1 MKKFVASMVFATST
15 FAMTALGG
23 VASAQQ
29 APAAPAATSAS
40 VATAAASELPPTVY
54 IGSAVMVFGL
64 AGFFA
69 YRSKRRRDAAAARP
83 VQAPVSAKPA
93 VPPGVDTGA
102 LLRQA
107 KATFIR
113 MQKTW
118 DKADAN
124 DLRQFTTPQVYA
136 ELQPQMQ
143 APGASVTEVVAIESE
158 LLGVETVGDSYRAT
172 VRFSGQI
179 RTAAGAAPEPLAEV
193 WNMSKPVK
201 GGGDWK
207 LAGIGQLS

>member
-1 MKKFVASMVFATST
+1 MKKFVASML
-15 FAMTALGG
+15 FAMTALTGM
-23 VASAQQ
+23 ASAQQ
-29 APAAPAATSAS
+29 APATAASATAAPAAA
-40 VATAAASELPPTVY
+40 VPAAAASELPPTVY
-54 IGSAVMVFGL
+54 IGGAVMVFGL
-64 AGFFA
+64 AGFFG
-69 YRSKRRRDAAAARP
+69 YRIIRRRDAAAKPAP
-83 VQAPVSAKPA
+83 APVSAKPA
-93 VPPGVDTGA
+93 IPPGVDTGA

-113 MQKTW
+113 MQRTW

-158 LLGVETVGDSYRAT
+158 LLGVETVGESYRAT

-179 RTAAGAAPEPLAEV
+179 RTAPGAAPEPLAEV

>member
-1 MKKFVASMVFATST
+1 MKKFVASTLFALSA
-15 FAMTALGG
+15 FSGAAM
-23 VASAQQ
+23 AQQ
-29 APAAPAATSAS
+29 APAAASAPTS
-40 VATAAASELPPTVY
+40 EYPPTVY
-54 IGSAVMVFGL
+54 IGGAVMLFGL
-64 AGFFA
+64 AGFFG
-69 YRSKRRRDAAAARP
+69 YRSIRRRGAAAKPAP
-83 VQAPVSAKPA
+83 APVSAKPA
-93 VPPGVDTGA
+93 IPPGVDTGA

-158 LLGVETVGDSYRAT
+158 LLGVEMVGESYRAT

-179 RTAAGAAPEPLAEV
+179 RTAPGAAPEPLAEV

>member
-1 MKKFVASMVFATST
+1 MKKFVASMVFAMSALSGT
-15 FAMTALGG
+15 AM
-23 VASAQQ
+23 AQQ
-29 APAAPAATSAS
+29 APAAAPA
-40 VATAAASELPPTVY
+40 AAASELPAQVY
-54 IGSAVMVFGL
+54 IGGAVMLFGL

-69 YRSKRRRDAAAARP
+69 FRMKRRRDAAARP
-83 VQAPVSAKPA
+83 APAAASAKPA

-143 APGASVTEVVAIESE
+143 APGASVTEVLSIESA
-158 LLGVETVGDSYRAT
+158 LLGVETVGDSYLAT

-179 RTAAGAAPEPLAEV
+179 RTAAGAAPEALAEV

>member
-1 MKKFVASMVFATST
+1 MKKFVASMVFAMSALST
-15 FAMTALGG
+15 MAGA
-23 VASAQQ
+23 ASAQ
-29 APAAPAATSAS
+29 PAAAAAAPVPVPAAA
-40 VATAAASELPPTVY
+40 AAAASDLPPTVY
-54 IGSAVMVFGL
+54 IGGAVMVFGL
-64 AGFFA
+64 AGFFGF
-69 YRSKRRRDAAAARP
+69 RQLRRRDAAASRVPAPAGAR
-83 VQAPVSAKPA
+83 PA

-107 KATFIR
+107 KATFVR

-143 APGASVTEVVAIESE
+143 APGASLTEVVAIESE
-158 LLGVETVGDSYRAT
+158 LLGVETVGDSYLAT

>member
-1 MKKFVASMVFATST
+1 MKKFVASML
-15 FAMTALGG
+15 FAMSALAGMAG
-23 VASAQQ
+23 AQQ
-29 APAAPAATSAS
+29 APAAAPAVPASA
-40 VATAAASELPPTVY
+40 LPPTVY
-54 IGSAVMVFGL
+54 IGGAVMLFGL
-64 AGFFA
+64 AGFFGF
-69 YRSKRRRDAAAARP
+69 RMMRRRDAAARP
-83 VQAPVSAKPA
+83 AAPAAKA
-93 VPPGVDTGA
+93 AIPPGVDTGA

-124 DLRQFTTPQVYA
+124 DLRQFTTPEVFQ
-136 ELQPQMQ
+136 ELWPQML
-143 APGASVTEVVAIESE
+143 PGVAGVTEVLAIEAE
-158 LLGVETVGDSYRAT
+158 LLGVATSGENYLAT

-179 RTAAGAAPEPLAEV
+179 RIPTGSAPEPLAEV

-207 LAGIGQLS
+207 LAGIGPLS

>member
-1 MKKFVASMVFATST
+1 MKKFVASMVL
-15 FAMTALGG
+15 AMSALTGM
-23 VASAQQ
+23 AAAQQ
-29 APAAPAATSAS
+29 APAPAAAPAA
-40 VATAAASELPPTVY
+40 AAASELPSTVY
-54 IGSAVMVFGL
+54 IGGVVMLFGL
-64 AGFFA
+64 AGFFGF
-69 YRSKRRRDAAAARP
+69 RTIRRRDAAARPAPAR
-83 VQAPVSAKPA
+83 ASAKPA
-93 VPPGVDTGA
+93 IPPGVDTGA

-158 LLGVETVGDSYRAT
+158 LLGVETVGESYLAT

-179 RTAAGAAPEPLAEV
+179 RTAPGAAAEPLAEV

>member
-1 MKKFVASMVFATST
+1 MKKFVASMVFTS
-15 FAMTALGG
+15 ALAASALSG

-29 APAAPAATSAS
+29 APAAAAP
-40 VATAAASELPPTVY
+40 VTAPASELPPTVY
-54 IGSAVMVFGL
+54 IGGAVMLFGL

-69 YRSKRRRDAAAARP
+69 YRSKRRSDAAARP
-83 VQAPVSAKPA
+83 APAPVSAKPA
-93 VPPGVDTGA
+93 IPPGVDTGA

-143 APGASVTEVVAIESE
+143 APGASVTDVVAIESE
-158 LLGVETVGDSYRAT
+158 LLGVETVGDSYLAT

-179 RTAAGAAPEPLAEV
+179 RTAPGAAPEALAEV

>member
-1 MKKFVASMVFATST
+1 MKKFVASMVFAS
-15 FAMTALGG
+15 ALAASALSGM
-23 VASAQQ
+23 ASAQQ
-29 APAAPAATSAS
+29 APAAAPATSA
-40 VATAAASELPPTVY
+40 ATAPASELPPTVY
-54 IGSAVMVFGL
+54 IGGAVMLFGL
-64 AGFFA
+64 AGFFGF
-69 YRSKRRRDAAAARP
+69 RSKRRRDAAAKP
-83 VQAPVSAKPA
+83 APAPASAKPA
-93 VPPGVDTGA
+93 IPPGVDTGA

-179 RTAAGAAPEPLAEV
+179 RTAPGAAPEALAEV

>member
-1 MKKFVASMVFATST
+1 MKKFVASMVFAS
-15 FAMTALGG
+15 ALAASALSG

-29 APAAPAATSAS
+29 APAAAAP
-40 VATAAASELPPTVY
+40 VTAPASELPPTVY
-54 IGSAVMVFGL
+54 IGGAVMLFGL

-69 YRSKRRRDAAAARP
+69 YRSKRRSDAAARP
-83 VQAPVSAKPA
+83 VAAPVSAKPA
-93 VPPGVDTGA
+93 IPPGVDTGA

-143 APGASVTEVVAIESE
+143 APGASVTDVVAIESE

-179 RTAAGAAPEPLAEV
+179 RTAPGAAPEALAEV

>member
-1 MKKFVASMVFATST
+1 MKKLIASAI
-15 FAMTALGG
+15 FAMAALSCEACAQQPGSATIMGYPSHFVIGGG
-23 VASAQQ
+23 VMLASFAGFLG
-29 APAAPAATSAS
+29 ARALMRKKGRAAAP
-40 VATAAASELPPTVY
+40 VA
-54 IGSAVMVFGL
+54 
-64 AGFFA
+64 
-69 YRSKRRRDAAAARP
+69 
-83 VQAPVSAKPA
+83 QPVSTKPA
-93 VPPGVDTGA
+93 FPPGFDNTA
-102 LLRQA
+102 FLRQA

-118 DKADAN
+118 DKADAS
-124 DLRQFTTPQVYA
+124 DLRQFTTPQVFA

-158 LLGVETVGDSYRAT
+158 LLGVETVGDVFLAT

-179 RTAAGAAPEPLAEV
+179 RTAPGAAPEPLAEV
-193 WNMSKPVK
+193 WNMSRPLK

>member
-1 MKKFVASMVFATST
+1 MKKFVASMF
-15 FAMTALGG
+15 FAMSALSG

-29 APAAPAATSAS
+29 APATAPATAAP
-40 VATAAASELPPTVY
+40 ATAAASELPPTVY
-54 IGSAVMVFGL
+54 IGGAVMLFGL
-64 AGFFA
+64 AGFFGF
-69 YRSKRRRDAAAARP
+69 RTIRRRDAAAKPAQPR
-83 VQAPVSAKPA
+83 ASAKPA
-93 VPPGVDTGA
+93 IPPGVDTGA

-158 LLGVETVGDSYRAT
+158 LLGVETVGESYLAT

-179 RTAAGAAPEPLAEV
+179 RTAPGAAAEPLAEV

>member
-1 MKKFVASMVFATST
+1 MKKFVASMVFAS
-15 FAMTALGG
+15 ALAASALSGM
-23 VASAQQ
+23 ASAQQ
-29 APAAPAATSAS
+29 APAAAAP
-40 VATAAASELPPTVY
+40 VTAPPSELPPTVY
-54 IGSAVMVFGL
+54 IGGAVMLFGL

-69 YRSKRRRDAAAARP
+69 YRSKRRSDAAAKP
-83 VQAPVSAKPA
+83 APAPASAKPA
-93 VPPGVDTGA
+93 IPPGVDTGA

-179 RTAAGAAPEPLAEV
+179 RTAPGAAPEALAEV